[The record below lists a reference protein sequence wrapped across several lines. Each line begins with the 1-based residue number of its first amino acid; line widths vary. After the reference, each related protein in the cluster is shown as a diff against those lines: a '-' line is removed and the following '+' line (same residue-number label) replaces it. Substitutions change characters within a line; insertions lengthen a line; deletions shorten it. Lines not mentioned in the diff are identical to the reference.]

1 MHPIIDINTYLALPI
16 TNTILLDC
24 RFTLGL
30 PDKGREDF
38 NRGHIP
44 NAQHIDLE
52 KDLSGP
58 IQLHGGRHPLPSIE
72 DIENTFQR
80 LGVNGDSQVVLYDDK
95 NMAYAARAWWILK
108 YIGHDNVLIIDGGIS
123 EWIRQKHPL
132 STETITLPK
141 GNLIAS
147 PNAQMLVFREDVIH
161 SNNILLIDSRAPD
174 RYSGAVEPLDKVA
187 GHIPNAINMFWMEN
201 YEEDGTI
208 KPEKALSERWNQL
221 PNDKDWIVYCG
232 SGVTACANIL
242 SMYIAGFETMKLYP
256 GSWSDWC
263 SYPLDSTWAALK
275 E

>member
-44 NAQHIDLE
+44 NAQHIVLE

-72 DIENTFQR
+72 DIEKTFQR
-80 LGVNGDSQVVLYDDK
+80 FGVNGDSQVVLYDDK

-187 GHIPNAINMFWMEN
+187 GHIPNAINMFYRQIVIHRGLPFPVRLPSNNLINAATLTDM
-201 YEEDGTI
+201 
-208 KPEKALSERWNQL
+208 QL
-221 PNDKDWIVYCG
+221 DQEITRGFDDIAAGRKRSLKD
-232 SGVTACANIL
+232 
-242 SMYIAGFETMKLYP
+242 
-256 GSWSDWC
+256 
-263 SYPLDSTWAALK
+263 AAASLTR
-275 E
+275 EFTL